1 MNRSGAG
8 VTRRLFAAAPFGEK
22 TRKIRGEAWRAVLLG
37 VDWRRSDAWSLTM
50 HRRNLTLLV
59 FVLTIAGTSLNAQ
72 TVRSDYLRFPVTIDG
87 ATYSLEAVVYRP
99 DDAARHPLILH
110 SHGRAG
116 MFPTRDPNTVNS
128 MAPLCRALAAEGC
141 AVVFFVRRGY
151 GNSDGPDSELQD
163 TAVLSGLEAAKDYAA
178 ATAYWR
184 TQSFVD
190 PARVVLM
197 GQSQGGWSALAAST
211 VDIPGVLGVVNLSG
225 GTNYRL
231 MGSGAVT
238 TAVQD
243 HWVMGCG
250 ELGRVALVPSFW
262 IYSENDQS
270 INGPTARRMFNAF
283 TAADG
288 EGWLLMLPAY
298 GSNGHLI
305 AGAPELFLPQLNDFL
320 ATVGF
325 RDEPRAAPSI
335 VSVTGGGNVPAGGS
349 AVLVVNLTANP
360 LPLLRWRKDGVEL
373 RDGANIAGA
382 ASSALTIS
390 NFQASDAG
398 AYTVVVTNS
407 LGTATS
413 SAATISLASTPT
425 PTPAPAPSSG
435 RGGGGGGACSWWC
448 AALLALVCFARGR
461 WRG

>member
-1 MNRSGAG
+1 
-8 VTRRLFAAAPFGEK
+8 
-22 TRKIRGEAWRAVLLG
+22 
-37 VDWRRSDAWSLTM
+37 M
-50 HRRNLTLLV
+50 HRGNFILLV
-59 FVLTIAGTSLNAQ
+59 FVLTIASTSLSAQ
-72 TVRSDYLRFPVTIDG
+72 TVRSDYVRFPVTIEG
-87 ATYSLEAVVYRP
+87 ATYSLEAMVYRP
-99 DDAARHPLILH
+99 DDATRHPLILL

-116 MFPTRDPNTVNS
+116 MFPARDANTVNS

-163 TAVLSGLEAAKDYAA
+163 TAVLSGLEAVKDYAA

-211 VDIPGVLGVVNLSG
+211 VDFPGVLGVVNISG

-238 TAVQD
+238 AAVQD
-243 HWVMGCG
+243 HWVMACG

-335 VSVTGGGNVPAGGS
+335 VSVTGGGNVAAG
-349 AVLVVNLTANP
+349 ATVVLVVNLTADP

-373 RDGANIAGA
+373 HDGATIAGA
-382 ASSALTIS
+382 TSSALTIS

-398 AYTVVVTNS
+398 SYTVVATNTVGVTTS
-407 LGTATS
+407 TAVS
-413 SAATISLASTPT
+413 VALASTPT
-425 PTPAPAPSSG
+425 PTPAPTSNTGGSS
-435 RGGGGGGACSWWC
+435 GGGGGGALSVWGTALVVLWC
-448 AALLALVCFARGR
+448 AARARR
-461 WRG
+461 E